1 MVAKPMAS
9 LLRAMINLS
18 NLPFAGLSGF
28 IDGVGAWEV
37 TAKAAAE
44 VAAVRVCNNGVSNV
58 ACSAVK
64 VRLTAI
70 ARVYL
75 WRTQNWNEAKK
86 IMDALLLKISL
97 LRKV

>member
-9 LLRAMINLS
+9 LLRAMTILS

-28 IDGVGAWEV
+28 IDGVGAREV
-37 TAKAAAE
+37 TAEAAAE

-86 IMDALLLKISL
+86 IMDALLLKISF